1 MTDVVVDASAILAF
15 LQREPGSSI
24 VAAAVEQGTCF
35 VSAVNVAEV
44 LAKLTDSGMTLEE
57 CWVSVRDIELETV
70 AFDAAAAVATAALRS
85 STRAAGLSLGDRACI
100 ALAQSLELPVV
111 TTDRAWRAVP
121 LPVEIIFARP

>member
-1 MTDVVVDASAILAF
+1 MTDVVLDASAILAF

-57 CWVSVRDIELETV
+57 CWMSVRDIELETV

-85 STRAAGLSLGDRACI
+85 STRSAGLSLGDRACI

-111 TTDRAWRAVP
+111 TTDRAWLAVP
-121 LPVEIIFARP
+121 LPVETIFARP